1 MPTEAELGTTGVTR
15 QTFRD
20 ATPVSEPAQKQ
31 PPRGVFSKF
40 QTPSEIDGFT
50 SRIDGFTFRIDGFT
64 FRIDGFIFR
73 FDGFTFRAYRLTF
86 PTVRRTWGVVESEKA
101 MVT

>member
-50 SRIDGFTFRIDGFT
+50 SRIDGFTFRIDGF
-64 FRIDGFIFR
+64 IFR